1 MDLKIIKSNLINMLE
16 DREYNLLTRDDSA
29 NMMTFNDTIND
40 NNKVIVYFSNYNNKS
55 NKEYV
60 RNIIQ
65 ETEDMKLSHLILV
78 NEISLTPS
86 ANKYIESYPMKIE
99 FFLFEELKFNITTH
113 KLVPK
118 HVLLPKDESVRIIEY
133 YGKKFL
139 PQIKQKDPISRY
151 FNADI
156 GQIFRI
162 YRNEGGIFYRLVIS

>member
-1 MDLKIIKSNLINMLE
+1 MDLKLVKSNLINMLN
-16 DREYNLLTRDDSA
+16 DRNYKLLTRDDE
-29 NMMTFNDTIND
+29 NNKMIFDDKDT
-40 NNKVIVYFSNYNNKS
+40 KVIVYFSNYNNKS

-65 ETEDMKLSHLILV
+65 ETEEAEIRHLILV
-78 NEISLTPS
+78 NEDSLTPS
-86 ANKYIESYPMKIE
+86 ANKYIESFPMKIE

-118 HVLLPKDESVRIIEY
+118 HVLLSQDESTKIIEY
-133 YGKKFL
+133 YGKKHL

-162 YRNEGGIFYRLVIS
+162 HRNEGGIFYRLVIS